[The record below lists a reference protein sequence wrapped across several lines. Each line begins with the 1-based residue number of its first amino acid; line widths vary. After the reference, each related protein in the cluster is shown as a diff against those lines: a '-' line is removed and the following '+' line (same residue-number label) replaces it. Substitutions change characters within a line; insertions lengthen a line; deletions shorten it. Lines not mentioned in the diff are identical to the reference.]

1 MIRVLAVCVLLLLA
15 NSLRAETIYRYL
27 DDGGGVTYTNIPA
40 QLPKKGVEKINVFI
54 PAPSAPAGTTGA
66 PGEVKLPSAPVLK
79 VKPAVPINFPK
90 VDSQTQKKRDQSRR
104 QILDDELESEE
115 KSLSL
120 ARKALAEGESVK
132 LSATDKNHQKYIERL
147 QGLKETV
154 SLHEKN
160 VGALKKEIA
169 ATK

>member
-1 MIRVLAVCVLLLLA
+1 MIRVLPFAVLLLTA
-15 NSLRAETIYRYL
+15 ISARAETIYRYL

-40 QLPKKGVEKINVFI
+40 QLPRRGVEKINVMI
-54 PAPSAPAGTTGA
+54 PPTPLPAT
-66 PGEVKLPSAPVLK
+66 PGDVKLPGAPVVK

-90 VDSQTQKKRDQSRR
+90 VDSQTQRKRDQSRK

-115 KSLSL
+115 QSLTM

-132 LSATDKNHQKYIERL
+132 ISATDKNHQKYVERL
-147 QGLKETV
+147 QALKETV

-160 VGALKKEIA
+160 VDALKKEIA

>member
-1 MIRVLAVCVLLLLA
+1 MIRVLPIAVLLLLA
-15 NSLRAETIYRYL
+15 TSSRAETIYRYL

-40 QLPKKGVEKINVFI
+40 QLPKKGVEKINVMI
-54 PAPSAPAGTTGA
+54 PPPPLPGA
-66 PGEVKLPSAPVLK
+66 PGDVKLPGAPVVK
-79 VKPAVPINFPK
+79 VKPTVPINFPK
-90 VDSQTQKKRDQSRR
+90 VDSQTQKKRDQSRK

-115 KSLSL
+115 QSLAM

-132 LSATDKNHQKYIERL
+132 ISATDKNHQKYVERL
-147 QGLKETV
+147 QALKETV

-160 VGALKKEIA
+160 VDALKKEIA

>member
-1 MIRVLAVCVLLLLA
+1 MKRVLPFLVMLLFA
-15 NSLRAETIYRYL
+15 FSAGAETIYRYL

-40 QLPKKGVEKINVFI
+40 QLPKKGVEKINVVI
-54 PAPSAPAGTTGA
+54 PAPATPSGMQ
-66 PGEVKLPSAPVLK
+66 GEVKLPSAPTVKLK
-79 VKPAVPINFPK
+79 PVVPINFPK
-90 VDSQTQKKRDQSRR
+90 VDSQTQKKRDQSRK

-115 KSLSL
+115 KSLAT

-132 LSATDKNHQKYIERL
+132 LSSTDKNHQKYVARL

-160 VGALKKEIA
+160 VEALKKEIA
-169 ATK
+169 GMK

>member
-1 MIRVLAVCVLLLLA
+1 MKRVLPFLVMLLFA
-15 NSLRAETIYRYL
+15 FSAGAETIYRYL

-40 QLPKKGVEKINVFI
+40 QLPKKGVEKINVVI
-54 PAPSAPAGTTGA
+54 PAPATPSGMQGD
-66 PGEVKLPSAPVLK
+66 VKLPSAPTVKLK
-79 VKPAVPINFPK
+79 PVVPINFPK
-90 VDSQTQKKRDQSRR
+90 VDSQTQKKRDQSRK

-115 KSLSL
+115 KSLAT

-132 LSATDKNHQKYIERL
+132 LSATDKNHQKYVARL

-160 VGALKKEIA
+160 VEALKKEIA
-169 ATK
+169 GMK